1 MNRIIISKQP
11 YEDSELSKKLVKQE
25 ILSARKEKREM
36 KVVNTKIEGLNR
48 YLVYEKGTKE
58 LLAFFYNDRPELK
71 KYKNLHYVCY
81 QGKDRWYGCF
91 GMNINPETREIKFE
105 SCSTLSYVEIDIVE
119 DNKLKLDESIY
130 KKL

>member
-1 MNRIIISKQP
+1 MNKIIISKRP
-11 YEDSELSKKLVKQE
+11 YEDSELSKKLVKRE

-58 LLAFFYNDRPELK
+58 LLAFFYNDRPKLK
-71 KYKNLHYVCY
+71 EYKNLHYVCY
-81 QGKDRWYGCF
+81 RGKDRWYGCF
-91 GMNINPETREIKFE
+91 GMNINPETREVKFE
-105 SCSTLSYVEIDIVE
+105 SCSNMSYVEIDIVE